1 MQNEYEIL
9 PDKDMTN
16 RPDYE
21 QEIVAII
28 RSNRSPKILR
38 DQLEDYHE
46 NDIADAIPLLTAQ
59 ERKKLFNLLRLDTL
73 SDVIEHMDEEEAI
86 LYLNELDIVKAASV
100 ISEME
105 SDDAAGLLDE
115 FPEGKRD
122 LIMSLMDEE
131 SKRDVELVASFDD
144 DEIGSK
150 MTMDYIL
157 IRRNLTVKKAMRELI
172 SQAADNTNVTTIFV
186 VDETDTFYGTIDL
199 RELIIARQDTNLEDL
214 IATSFPYVYAHENID
229 DCIEELKDYSEDSIP
244 VLDNDNRILGV
255 ITSQNLIEVVDE
267 EMGEDYARFAG
278 LTEEEDLTETLFES
292 MKKRLPWL
300 ITLLFLG
307 LIVSAVVSAF
317 ERVVEQLTL
326 IMAFQSL
333 ILDMSG
339 NVGTQSL
346 AVTIRVLMDETLSAK
361 QKLGLVLKESRVGLC
376 NGLVL
381 GGSSFV
387 VVTLFIIFFKGQAPM
402 FALAVSGCIGIS
414 LIVAM
419 LVSSTVGTVIPLFFK
434 QIHVDPAA
442 ASGPLIT
449 TVNDLVAVV
458 VYYGLSWILLINT
471 LHLGG

>member
-1 MQNEYEIL
+1 MENQYEMI

-21 QEIVAII
+21 KEIVAII

-46 NDIADAIPLLTAQ
+46 NDIAEAIPELTAQ
-59 ERKKLFNLLRLDTL
+59 ERKKLFNLLHMDTL
-73 SDVIEHMDEEEAI
+73 SDVLEHMDEEDAI
-86 LYLNELDIVKAASV
+86 AYLGEMDIVKTASV
-100 ISEME
+100 ISAMD
-105 SDDAAGLLDE
+105 SDDAANLLDA
-115 FPEGKRD
+115 FPEGRRD

-131 SKRDVELVASFDD
+131 SKRDVELIASFDD

-150 MTMDYIL
+150 MSTDFIL
-157 IRRNLTVKKAMRELI
+157 IHRDLTVKKAMRALI
-172 SQAADNTNVTTIFV
+172 DQAADNTNVTTLFV

-214 IATSFPYVYAHENID
+214 IATSFPYVYAHEDID

-278 LTEEEDLTETLFES
+278 LTEEEDLTETLPES

-300 ITLLFLG
+300 VTLLLLG
-307 LIVSAVVSAF
+307 LVVSAVVSAF
-317 ERVVEQLTL
+317 ESVVSQLTL

-361 QKLGLVLKESRVGLC
+361 QKVGLVAKESRVGLC
-376 NGLVL
+376 NGMVL
-381 GGSSFV
+381 GIASFFV
-387 VVTLFIIFFKGQAPM
+387 VTMFIVVFKGQSLG
-402 FALAVSGCIGIS
+402 FAVAVSGCIGVS

-449 TVNDLVAVV
+449 TINDLVAVV

-471 LHLGG
+471 LHLGE

>member
-1 MQNEYEIL
+1 MKNEYEIL

-38 DQLEDYHE
+38 DQLADYHE
-46 NDIADAIPLLTAQ
+46 NDIADAIPQLTAQ
-59 ERKKLFNLLRLDTL
+59 ERKKLFNLLHLDTL
-73 SDVIEHMDEEEAI
+73 SDVLEHMDEEEAI
-86 LYLNELDIVKAASV
+86 VYLNELDIVKAASV

-122 LIMSLMDEE
+122 LVMSLMNEE
-131 SKRDVELVASFDD
+131 SKRDVELVASFDE
-144 DEIGSK
+144 DEIGSR
-150 MTMDYIL
+150 MSTDYIL
-157 IRRNLTVKKAMRELI
+157 IQRNLTVKKAMRELI

-199 RELIIARQDTNLEDL
+199 RELIIARQNTDLEDL

-278 LTEEEDLTETLFES
+278 LTEEEDLTETLLES

-300 ITLLFLG
+300 VTLLFLG

-317 ERVVEQLTL
+317 EQVVAQLTL

-346 AVTIRVLMDETLSAK
+346 AVTIRVLMDETLSSK
-361 QKLGLVLKESRVGLC
+361 QKVGLVFKESRVGLC
-376 NGLVL
+376 NGLIL
-381 GGSSFV
+381 GGASSV
-387 VVTLFIIFFKGQAPM
+387 VVTLFIIFFKHQIPA

-414 LIVAM
+414 LVIAM

-471 LHLGG
+471 MHLGG